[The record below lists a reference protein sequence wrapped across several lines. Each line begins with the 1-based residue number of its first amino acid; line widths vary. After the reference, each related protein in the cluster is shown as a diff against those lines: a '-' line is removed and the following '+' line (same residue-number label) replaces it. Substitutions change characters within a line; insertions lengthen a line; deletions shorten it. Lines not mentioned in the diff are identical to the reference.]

1 MSVSIAN
8 IADVR
13 RMVAEPTATDY
24 TDNDIRVTIE
34 KYPCLD
40 ELGEEPYYYT
50 GTVPVREDNEYWIPT
65 YDLNR
70 AAAEIWD
77 NKAALLAAKFDFSAD
92 GGNYSR
98 SQAYTQALG
107 MAKYY
112 RGRGKVTTIKQIKT
126 PEETSVSSS
135 WIGNLA
141 EGDE

>member
-1 MSVSIAN
+1 MSVSAAN

-13 RMVAEPTATDY
+13 RMVAEPISTNY
-24 TDNDIRVTIE
+24 TDNDIRMIIE

-40 ELGEEPYYYT
+40 ELGEEPYYFT
-50 GTVPVREDNEYWIPT
+50 GTIPVKTVNEYWIPT

-77 NKAALLAAKFDFSAD
+77 NKAALLAGKFDFSAD

-98 SQAYTQALG
+98 SQAYQQALG

-112 RGRGKVTTIKQIKT
+112 RGRGKVSTIKQIKT
-126 PEETSVSSS
+126 PDEVGSSS
-135 WIGNLA
+135 AWIGNLA
-141 EGDE
+141 ESDD